1 MLRYLFYFA
10 FRERFYTRVFY
21 LFWCS
26 KLSSQGETRATKYG
40 ATGGTKTL
48 PEKLSVT
55 LKRYQGKL
63 SVTLKRYQE
72 KSSLL
77 HKQIRL
83 LKT

>member
-48 PEKLSVT
+48 PGKTFCNIKT
-55 LKRYQGKL
+55 LPGKKQSTAQTNTPFKNIAL
-63 SVTLKRYQE
+63 YQE
-72 KSSLL
+72 VSSY
-77 HKQIRL
+77 
-83 LKT
+83 